1 MENKIKAEF
10 RQTNIQNL
18 NELTEEQKFEFQK
31 ALEKE
36 LESKCEHHEVFSI
49 GNGFTYSYCSKCGEE
64 LS

>member
-1 MENKIKAEF
+1 MKNQIKAEF

-36 LESKCEHHEVFSI
+36 LESKSD
-49 GNGFTYSYCSKCGEE
+49 GK
-64 LS
+64 